1 MIDAARVF
9 AALGDPTRRNM
20 VERLSEKPM
29 SVSAL
34 AAPYNMTLTA
44 VGQHLAVLEAAG
56 LVTTEKQGRVR
67 TCRAATAGFDAL
79 RAWLDARRSPLEQ
92 SLDALGDLLD
102 EGRS

>member
-9 AALGDPTRRNM
+9 AALGDATRRDM
-20 VERLSEKPM
+20 VERLSERPM

-44 VGQHLAVLEAAG
+44 VGQHLNVLKAAG

-67 TCRAATAGFDAL
+67 TVKAARPGLDTL
-79 RAWLDARRSPLEQ
+79 RAWLDARRPPLER
-92 SLDALGDLLD
+92 SLDALGSLLD
-102 EGRS
+102 ET